1 MAICPRIPHKN
12 RFFVLMGNLTR
23 DPVLRKTP
31 TGLSVSDLGLAV
43 SEKYRNKAGEVVESV
58 CFADI
63 VVWGRQAETCGQYL
77 TKGAPVVV
85 EGRLQLDQWQ
95 TDKGEK
101 RSRLRVRADRVQ
113 FLGRASKE
121 NEADQAAAPAA
132 AVAEPEREEAQA
144 TGMPF

>member
-1 MAICPRIPHKN
+1 MGAMN
-12 RFFVLMGNLTR
+12 RVFLMGNLTR
-23 DPVLRKTP
+23 DPELRKTP

-43 SEKYRNKAGEVVESV
+43 SEKYRNKAGEMVESV

-77 TKGAPVVV
+77 TKGAPVIV

-113 FLGRASKE
+113 FLGRASKG
-121 NEADQAAAPAA
+121 NEADQAAAPM
-132 AVAEPEREEAQA
+132 AVAAEPEREEAAA

>member
-1 MAICPRIPHKN
+1 MKMGAMN
-12 RFFVLMGNLTR
+12 RVFLMGNLTR
-23 DPVLRKTP
+23 NPELRKTP

-77 TKGAPVVV
+77 TKGAPVMV

-113 FLGRASKE
+113 FLGRPPKG

-132 AVAEPEREEAQA
+132 AAVETEREEVPA
-144 TGMPF
+144 TAMPF